1 MTFILGIDPGS
12 SGAFVV
18 YCSDTRRVVSCDDI
32 PVWYQTVGKRKRKRI
47 DAIALAELF
56 DQYDMMGVEL
66 VVMEAVGG
74 RTGQGAAAGFV
85 FGYGVGMIYMACLYS
100 RLIVETIPPASWKR
114 IMNVPGKTKA
124 DDSAIIARADEM
136 FPHDRHLFR
145 GPKGGKLV
153 DRAEAAMIAK
163 FGAEHVAQNMLQPK
177 DREARL
183 LYSKNADTGA

>member
-1 MTFILGIDPGS
+1 MTFILGIDPGGN
-12 SGAFVV
+12 GAFVV
-18 YCSDTRRVVSCDDI
+18 YDDVTRRIVSYDDM
-32 PVWYQTVGKRKRKRI
+32 PVWYQAVGKRKRKRI
-47 DAIALAELF
+47 DALALSELF

-85 FGYGVGMIYMACLYS
+85 FGYGVGLIYMACLYS

-114 IMNVPGKTKA
+114 IMNVPGKSKA

-145 GPKGGKLV
+145 GPQGGKKV
-153 DRAEAAMIAK
+153 DRAEAAMMAK
-163 FGAEHVAQNMLQPK
+163 FGAEHVLQNIKQPK
-177 DREARL
+177 DVEARL
-183 LYSKNADTGA
+183 AYERADTGA

>member
-1 MTFILGIDPGS
+1 MTLVLGIDPGGN
-12 SGAFVV
+12 GAFAV
-18 YCSDTRRVVSCDDI
+18 YDSVTRRVVHIEDM
-32 PVWYQTVGKRKRKRI
+32 PVWFQAVGKRKRKRI
-47 DAIALAELF
+47 DAMALADLF
-56 DQYDMMGVEL
+56 EYYSLIGVEL

-100 RLIVETIPPASWKR
+100 KLILETIPPASWKR
-114 IMNVPGKTKA
+114 IMNVPGKSKA

-163 FGAEHVAQNMLQPK
+163 FGAENVLRDLPPVVDK
-177 DREARL
+177 R
-183 LYSKNADTGA
+183 NADTGA